1 MRQSRRI
8 SRQWMNSMNLTD
20 ITGIRNHLREKFRS
34 LEH

>member
-1 MRQSRRI
+1 MRQSRLVF
-8 SRQWMNSMNLTD
+8 RQWMNSMNLTD

>member
-1 MRQSRRI
+1 MRQSRLVFRPWI
-8 SRQWMNSMNLTD
+8 NSMNLTD

>member
-1 MRQSRRI
+1 MRQSRGML
-8 SRQWMNSMNLTD
+8 RQWINSMNLTD